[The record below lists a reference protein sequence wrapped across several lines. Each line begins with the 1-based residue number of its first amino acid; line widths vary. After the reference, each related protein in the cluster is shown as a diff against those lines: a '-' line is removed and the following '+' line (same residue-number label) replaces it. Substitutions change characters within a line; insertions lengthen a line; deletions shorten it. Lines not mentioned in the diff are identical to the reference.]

1 MTRELFMKPE
11 TKHQSDMAINNST
24 IKKTE
29 TKDTTASKHNWEI
42 RTGGKH
48 VPLGNC
54 GSFRK
59 QRIAELDHQGQARF
73 QIRQMK

>member
-1 MTRELFMKPE
+1 MKPD

-59 QRIAELDHQGQARF
+59 QRMAELDHQGQARF
-73 QIRQMK
+73 PIRQMKQAHQG